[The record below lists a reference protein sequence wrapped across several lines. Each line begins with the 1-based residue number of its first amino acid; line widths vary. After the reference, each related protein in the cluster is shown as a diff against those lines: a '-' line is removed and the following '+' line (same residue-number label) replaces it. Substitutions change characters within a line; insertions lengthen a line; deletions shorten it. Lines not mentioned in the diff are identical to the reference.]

1 MGRSPI
7 LIIHRDVTHKET
19 LWWSVALS
27 ESRAALQEDL
37 TALCVLLHPTL
48 PYGAVTDG
56 KPGIAVLMKDCF
68 HLQSVQ
74 RCVVHVTRELK
85 ILLPRHS
92 PLPATQALRSIA
104 VTLSTIAT
112 EADRT
117 VFFLS
122 LMVWEQQYGELLK
135 HRTIPPPESGTHR
148 RWWYTHGNI
157 RRAWRLLN
165 LDPATLFAF
174 LDTPGIP
181 ATNNS
186 LEGVNRHLQRR
197 VGMGKGK
204 QLSLMLWKLALSR
217 VQTAVQKKQLWDL
230 WKRRLYHS

>member
-1 MGRSPI
+1 M
-7 LIIHRDVTHKET
+7 TYKET
-19 LWWSVALS
+19 LWWSVSYS
-27 ESRAALQEDL
+27 ESRAALHEDL
-37 TALCVLLHPTL
+37 VALGVLLHPTL
-48 PYGAVTDG
+48 PCGAVTDG
-56 KPGIAVLMKDCF
+56 KPGIGVLIKDAF
-68 HLQSVQ
+68 HLASIQ

-85 ILLPRHS
+85 VLLPKHS
-92 PLPATQALRSIA
+92 PLDATQALR
-104 VTLSTIAT
+104 TIALTLCAVRT

-117 VFFLS
+117 VLFLS
-122 LMVWEQQYGELLK
+122 LIIWEQQYGGLLQQ
-135 HRTIPPPESGTHR
+135 RTIPPVGSAVKR
-148 RWWYTHGNI
+148 RWWYTHGHL

-174 LDTPGIP
+174 LDTPGVP

-186 LEGVNRHLQRR
+186 LEGVNRHLHRR

-217 VQTAVQKKQLWDL
+217 ACTPVQKRQVWDL